1 MALNE
6 HVHRTT
12 AMLDL
17 LSSLLHCGRA
27 LQCTSDFT
35 TWADMLI
42 SMLTLYMV
50 CDDFTDLQGARSG
63 GAKSAY
69 RQACRTLPPLDEH
82 IVDLYDTFTA
92 VLMYALVTD
101 GLVKVCSARTFIHEC
116 AGACACHTRRS
127 RQRIGSTGN
136 CVTA

>member
-6 HVHRTT
+6 HVHRTK

-35 TWADMLI
+35 TWADVLI
-42 SMLTLYMV
+42 SMLLV
-50 CDDFTDLQGARSG
+50 VLQCVSVFTDLQGARSG
-63 GAKSAY
+63 AAKSAY
-69 RQACRTLPPLDEH
+69 HQACRTLTPLDEH

-101 GLVKVCSARTFIHEC
+101 GLVKVC
-116 AGACACHTRRS
+116 TRAFVQS
-127 RQRIGSTGN
+127 
-136 CVTA
+136 